1 MVKEIKVPVRNFML
15 LKHMREEDGIP
26 FLVATFQQ
34 NLYNVN
40 EEMGLDRDDTEN
52 AKFFEYR
59 MNDVPANAENGWL
72 SVRRTER
79 NGSIL
84 TTTFQV
90 DAPMALEVEFDR
102 FPFKIARAS
111 IMIELSS
118 FTTCNDGIRLRPN
131 ILLCRRERLMNL
143 AIQTPEGFDS
153 KGGDYSN
160 IKAVDEK
167 MDKCLNYDFI
177 TPLPKLDFLYD
188 AKKEYC
194 PKMHLSFGMVQSGGL
209 KFVQIVLPICLIAVV
224 NTMLVLD
231 NAEITN
237 SNFLVTASILALTF
251 IIILPSITAG
261 STTQRLLTL
270 KNVYSMLI
278 FVGLALSTVRGPN
291 VDTNIY
297 AISGMFI
304 LWASFLIPISSATSF
319 YLHSQKIRKESP
331 NIHTRVLPHKVKR
344 ITIDA
349 DYKKEAILVEDI
361 VKGNNGLSATLKE
374 DFSEGGDDRVAVN
387 YSQSTTKKFRL
398 VHG

>member
-1 MVKEIKVPVRNFML
+1 
-15 LKHMREEDGIP
+15 
-26 FLVATFQQ
+26 
-34 NLYNVN
+34 
-40 EEMGLDRDDTEN
+40 
-52 AKFFEYR
+52 
-59 MNDVPANAENGWL
+59 
-72 SVRRTER
+72 
-79 NGSIL
+79 
-84 TTTFQV
+84 
-90 DAPMALEVEFDR
+90 
-102 FPFKIARAS
+102 
-111 IMIELSS
+111 
-118 FTTCNDGIRLRPN
+118 
-131 ILLCRRERLMNL
+131 
-143 AIQTPEGFDS
+143 
-153 KGGDYSN
+153 
-160 IKAVDEK
+160 
-167 MDKCLNYDFI
+167 
-177 TPLPKLDFLYD
+177 
-188 AKKEYC
+188 
-194 PKMHLSFGMVQSGGL
+194 MVQSGGL

-297 AISGMFI
+297 SISGMFI
-304 LWASFLIPISSATSF
+304 LWASFLIPISSAVSF